1 VNEGWIS
8 PSSLEWLTLKPRSWY
23 RARRA
28 QVVVERPLDAGP
40 VVGEPPH
47 PVGRAA
53 QDHETDE
60 PLYREHTQDDLV
72 A

>member
-1 VNEGWIS
+1 VLDQPEQLGVADVEAEI
-8 PSSLEWLTLKPRSWY
+8 LVQGTDGG
-23 RARRA
+23 
-28 QVVVERPLDAGP
+28 QVMVERPLDAGP
-40 VVGEPPH
+40 VVGEPPD

-60 PLYREHTQDDLV
+60 PLHREHPQDDLV